1 MPPEVFEIP
10 AQFSDKVDVFSF
22 GCVAISTLTHQWPDP
37 GPTKRREGGKLL
49 ALTESQR
56 REHYFGTF
64 TLQEKELFQR
74 LTEGC
79 LQEDPSSRPSSSALV
94 EELARIRE
102 EASKGSSGET
112 VRSVCGHICSGTQY
126 GLVWV
131 AVLAKAAPS
140 AVKLTGVTAC
150 IA

>member
-10 AQFSDKVDVFSF
+10 AQFSDKVDVFSL

-37 GPTKRREGGKLL
+37 GPAKRREGGKVIG
-49 ALTESQR
+49 LTELQR
-56 REHYFGTF
+56 REHYFGMF

-79 LQEDPSSRPSSSALV
+79 LQEDPSSRPSCSALV

-102 EASKGSSGET
+102 EARKSSNGET
-112 VRSVCGHICSGTQY
+112 VRKC
-126 GLVWV
+126 LW
-131 AVLAKAAPS
+131 
-140 AVKLTGVTAC
+140 
-150 IA
+150 

>member
-1 MPPEVFEIP
+1 MYVPSLSPAGTQAFMPPEVFEIP

-22 GCVAISTLTHQWPDP
+22 GCVVISTLTHQWPDP
-37 GPTKRREGGKLL
+37 GPAKRREGGKLL

-56 REHYFGTF
+56 REHYFGMF

-79 LQEDPSSRPSSSALV
+79 LQEDSSSRPSSSALV

-112 VRSVCGHICSGTQY
+112 VRSVCGHIY
-126 GLVWV
+126 L
-131 AVLAKAAPS
+131 
-140 AVKLTGVTAC
+140 
-150 IA
+150 

>member
-1 MPPEVFEIP
+1 MPPEVFAIP
-10 AQFSDKVDVFSF
+10 AQFSGKVDVFSF
-22 GCVAISTLTHQWPDP
+22 GCVVISTLTHQWPDP
-37 GPTKRREGGKLL
+37 GPAKRREKRKLL

-56 REHYFGTF
+56 REHYFGMF

-74 LTEGC
+74 LAEGC

-112 VRSVCGHICSGTQY
+112 VRKCLCPY
-126 GLVWV
+126 L
-131 AVLAKAAPS
+131 
-140 AVKLTGVTAC
+140 
-150 IA
+150 

>member
-22 GCVAISTLTHQWPDP
+22 GCVVISTLTHQWPDP
-37 GPTKRREGGKLL
+37 GPAKRREGGKVIG
-49 ALTESQR
+49 LTEHQR
-56 REHYFGTF
+56 REHYFGMF

-112 VRSVCGHICSGTQY
+112 VRKSVCGHICSGTQ
-126 GLVWV
+126 
-131 AVLAKAAPS
+131 
-140 AVKLTGVTAC
+140 
-150 IA
+150 